1 MKYDENRTVWDW
13 DHKYTDSV
21 QAKTRMQT
29 ADHAGIS
36 DEQQQELSPQRNS
49 KAEEADFSAKSTY
62 ILTLNY

>member
-1 MKYDENRTVWDW
+1 
-13 DHKYTDSV
+13 
-21 QAKTRMQT
+21 MQT